1 MGFFSRLRKPD
12 AATKAAQEE
21 RAQREAKQGARN
33 RRQSRDELRHWEQKY
48 GQETVTGAR
57 GGSSSSDER
66 TVVVLE
72 AATMEKDRSRG
83 SMSTFKSYKLDSTPQ
98 RASIDFLP
106 RIELTYGEPASFS
119 SPKAV
124 SIAPPA
130 TEGSARL
137 SREGSNSDGGGRR
150 PALAVIQSSEQSSRS
165 APTSKRDSYLSER
178 QIQVASP
185 QPRRQSRAI
194 SMHSL
199 ALPTSASRGALATS
213 PKLQDLMNEA
223 NHDDDDDDLP
233 LAAVRSK
240 SSPVVPQ
247 RASMYALSPP
257 SPALGANTG
266 SSSTPSLALPTSR
279 SRASLAIP
287 PVLLPPSPTLE
298 ALAGPRSLP
307 REDTQRSLAAI
318 GRTGTLIDLTAPST
332 FDPYYGKNR
341 RAQTM
346 TGAERIAVGERRK
359 ASPPNGAN
367 AVNGKKASGGAQI
380 MEFGELEERHKKRM
394 STCVWPGVDSYTF
407 FQQADR
413 DSSDLA
419 DRLQGTA
426 NEKVEAEKAL
436 AMYQEKQRKEAEAQ
450 RRREARR
457 SVDSNLY
464 LLGSGGAA
472 KAGDASTKRSS
483 RMSVSNLSLLLKR
496 GGGNSGG
503 EAKSATPP
511 TGPTRPSS
519 ATPEDDDV
527 PLHKLSRTP
536 SGPVTSSRPPV
547 RPRRASTQAL
557 TTTSQRRPAV
567 ASLTPS
573 AAASGARADQHG
585 RRHSLGTLLE
595 VSQDQSDIQADLFD
609 LHARATPSPDIEKV
623 VEWRRRSSYHLNEI
637 ADAAPAAQRQQRRQS
652 GSVPF
657 GEATVLQ
664 KVAQA
669 APPPQPKKKAHDWLA
684 Y

>member
-21 RAQREAKQGARN
+21 RAKREAKQGARN

-48 GQETVTGAR
+48 GQETVADAAGAR
-57 GGSSSSDER
+57 GGSSSSDDR

-119 SPKAV
+119 SPKVAT
-124 SIAPPA
+124 IAPPA
-130 TEGSARL
+130 TAEGAPSL
-137 SREGSNSDGGGRR
+137 SREGSSSDGGSRR
-150 PALAVIQSSEQSSRS
+150 PALAVIQSSEQTSSRS

-199 ALPTSASRGALATS
+199 ALPTSASRGVLATS

-223 NHDDDDDDLP
+223 DHDDDDDDLP

-240 SSPVVPQ
+240 SSPVIPQ
-247 RASMYALSPP
+247 RVSMYALSSP
-257 SPALGANTG
+257 SPALGAKTG

-279 SRASLAIP
+279 SRASLSIP
-287 PVLLPPSPTLE
+287 PALLPPSPTLE
-298 ALAGPRSLP
+298 ALAAPRSLP

-341 RAQTM
+341 RAQTT
-346 TGAERIAVGERRK
+346 TGAERIAIGERRK

-367 AVNGKKASGGAQI
+367 PVNGKKASSSAQI

-394 STCVWPGVDSYTF
+394 ST
-407 FQQADR
+407 
-413 DSSDLA
+413 
-419 DRLQGTA
+419 LQGTA

-496 GGGNSGG
+496 GGGNGAS
-503 EAKSATPP
+503 ETKPATPP
-511 TGPTRPSS
+511 PGPTRSSS

-527 PLHKLSRTP
+527 PLNKLSRSP
-536 SGPVTSSRPPV
+536 PGAVTSSRPPI
-547 RPRRASTQAL
+547 RSRRASTQAL
-557 TTTSQRRPAV
+557 TTTSQRRPAL
-567 ASLTPS
+567 ASPS
-573 AAASGARADQHG
+573 PSAAAASGARADQHG

-623 VEWRRRSSYHLNEI
+623 VEWRRRSSVHLNEI
-637 ADAAPAAQRQQRRQS
+637 ADSAPAAQRQQRRQS
-652 GSVPF
+652 SSVPF
-657 GEATVLQ
+657 GEAIVLQ